1 MVTRDRMDL
10 GSSICTLAG
19 MGAAH
24 FFHTHNQPP
33 DPAAHVRDDPYTTE
47 ISWPNFHS
55 SANGDYQMI
64 VPNLPIHPV
73 LSDSASPT
81 GAIRYL
87 PAHPHEGGVR
97 APEGMDARVI
107 VTGCSKASGHTF
119 NIAVAFADGPAGGR
133 AIAQSTFHH
142 FADYNWDV
150 RAGSPSF
157 VTEVPG
163 DRLITSPQAV
173 PTRGGTCLI
182 WPGGWARE
190 RNNLDLGHRS

>member
-1 MVTRDRMDL
+1 LPGV
-10 GSSICTLAG
+10 
-19 MGAAH
+19 GAAH

-33 DPAAHVRDDPYTTE
+33 EPAERERDDPYTTE

-55 SANGDYQMI
+55 GANGDYQMI
-64 VPNLPIHPV
+64 VPILPIHPV
-73 LSDSASPT
+73 LSDPASPT

-107 VTGCSKASGHTF
+107 ATGCSKATGHTF
-119 NIAVAFADGPAGGR
+119 NIAVAFTDSPAGGR

-150 RAGSPSF
+150 GAGSPSF

-163 DRLITSPQAV
+163 DGLINNPPAV
-173 PTRGGTCLI
+173 ADTQRYVLNLARWLGARAAVRGKAGALSF
-182 WPGGWARE
+182 AE
-190 RNNLDLGHRS
+190 